1 MSWSRMRLKILLPS
15 RIFREVEDVT
25 RIVADTR
32 EGSFGILPH
41 RLDCVAALV
50 PGILIYATETAGE
63 LYVAVDEGVMAKTGA
78 EVLISARHAIGGA
91 DLGQLRRA
99 VEQEFMALDDREKGV
114 RAAMAQLESGI
125 IRRFVEFH
133 HE

>member
-1 MSWSRMRLKILLPS
+1 MSWSRMQLKILLPS

-25 RIVADTR
+25 RIVADTPG
-32 EGSFGILPH
+32 GSFGILPH

-63 LYVAVDEGVMAKTGA
+63 VYVAVDEGVMAKTGA
-78 EVLISARHAIGGA
+78 QVLISVRHAIGGA
-91 DLGQLRRA
+91 DLGQLRQA
-99 VEQEFMALDDREKGV
+99 VEQEFLALDDREKGV
-114 RAAMAQLESGI
+114 RAAMAQLEAGI

-133 HE
+133 YE